1 MGSFLPANSAGH
13 CLSNSAGTALPN
25 PTRRVGVLRR
35 SLGIDQRPAAGLQ
48 RSRLHLLGL
57 RARHEWRAARERPR
71 EMADVGTHSSPPHSP
86 AAATGDAVPSRTL
99 HVGGTSTPERRNS
112 VGKKVNTH
120 QEADGAPLLFYR
132 AQCPPSQVRHDRNAC
147 TLTRL
152 CVRLGRIQVVSGI
165 CVCAMRMCQADL

>member
-1 MGSFLPANSAGH
+1 
-13 CLSNSAGTALPN
+13 
-25 PTRRVGVLRR
+25 
-35 SLGIDQRPAAGLQ
+35 
-48 RSRLHLLGL
+48 
-57 RARHEWRAARERPR
+57 
-71 EMADVGTHSSPPHSP
+71 MADVGTNSSPPHSP
-86 AAATGDAVPSRTL
+86 DATGDAVPSRTL

-112 VGKKVNTH
+112 VGKKVNTD